1 MKTQNPLIGRSTKSI
16 GQNTFYTLNGQNI
29 VRTKPMVVANPN
41 TPAQDAQRTR
51 FKAFVAAANSM
62 PEDDLN
68 LLFATKQ
75 TGRNRRSMLQ
85 SQLAPAYGSQ
95 LNQDPTERNRYVPTF
110 DVEKLGKIGSGSVG
124 YIGDLV
130 EVTASQAGVEFAA
143 AKLQALKANV
153 VLDGD
158 ETHLFVVMVSEDGCM
173 AKIGGNFTINEVD
186 DAIEAGIA
194 LTKDDQRDWVEHGD
208 KVYCYAV
215 GGKLQLIGLGTFSIA
230 KRTARVAA
238 TETHNVPV

>member
-62 PEDDLN
+62 SEADLN
-68 LLFATKQ
+68 LLFATKE

-95 LNQDPTERNRYVPTF
+95 INQDPTEKSRYVPTF
-110 DVEKLGKIGSGSVG
+110 DVDKLGKIGSGSVG
-124 YIGDLV
+124 YIGDLINV
-130 EVTASQAGVEFAA
+130 PLVTDGFVMEAA
-143 AKLQALKANV
+143 AVSNLKANM
-153 VLDGD
+153 VLDGN
-158 ETHLFVVMVSEDGCM
+158 ETHVFVVAVSEDGCM
-173 AKIGGNFTINEVD
+173 LKVATPITMAAIDNAIENAESVTINGLQE
-186 DAIEAGIA
+186 
-194 LTKDDQRDWVEHGD
+194 LTQHGD
-208 KVYCYAV
+208 LVKCYAI

-230 KRTARVAA
+230 KRTARQVSADS
-238 TETHNVPV
+238 HNVPV